1 MIVSLTEAAQL
12 TGKSRQTIYRK
23 AKKGELS
30 VTTREDNSKGVDT
43 SELERVF
50 GTITVEEATV
60 QEVGAT
66 NDTVSEIV
74 ITEDAPQTEER
85 QAEETQLAE
94 TQPVAIDVANL
105 ERELATARAI
115 LQRHQETINELKTDK
130 LKLWDQVV
138 SQQQLLARN
147 EQMVASLQSHRVNK
161 LTKIAN
167 EGALFG
173 LAGVSIAA
181 IFFILSSALTF

>member
-1 MIVSLTEAAQL
+1 MIVSLAEAAEL

-50 GTITVEEATV
+50 GTITVQEAGASDV
-60 QEVGAT
+60 SVGEAGVIQEKNIA
-66 NDTVSEIV
+66 
-74 ITEDAPQTEER
+74 EDIRPEA
-85 QAEETQLAE
+85 
-94 TQPVAIDVANL
+94 VDVVNL
-105 ERELATARAI
+105 ESELATARAN
-115 LQRHQETINELKTDK
+115 LQLHQQAIDELKTDK
-130 LKLWDQVV
+130 LNLWNQLA
-138 SQQQLLARN
+138 SQQQLLERN
-147 EQMVASLQSHRVNK
+147 EQMVASLQSHRIQK

-173 LAGVSIAA
+173 LAGVCIGA
-181 IFFILSSALTF
+181 IFFILSSAL

>member
-50 GTITVEEATV
+50 GTITVQEATV
-60 QEVGAT
+60 QEAGAT
-66 NDTVSEIV
+66 SDTVSEAV
-74 ITEDAPQTEER
+74 ITEDAPQPEER
-85 QAEETQLAE
+85 QAEK
-94 TQPVAIDVANL
+94 TQPVAVDAENL

-147 EQMVASLQSHRVNK
+147 EQMVASLQSHRLKK

-181 IFFILSSALTF
+181 IFFILSSAL